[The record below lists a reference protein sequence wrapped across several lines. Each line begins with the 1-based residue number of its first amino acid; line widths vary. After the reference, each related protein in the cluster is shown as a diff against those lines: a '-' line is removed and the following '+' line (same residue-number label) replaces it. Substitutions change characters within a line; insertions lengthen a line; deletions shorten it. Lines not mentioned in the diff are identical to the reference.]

1 MHALNISSPDREG
14 VLQVSKSRK
23 LPVLLNYEE
32 IKSLIA
38 HLGEF
43 CIFDVSRPLS
53 LDSAEIPKSEFLRA
67 YRDYI
72 ETIERGDMI
81 EESSLLPYFS
91 SIWTLFPEG
100 VYAQKLPNGKF
111 LIKTKIPAIQ
121 LQRHHF
127 IFTDQFHSGVMGS
140 ESITWGIQF
149 SYPHLFMDPKS
160 KAIGKVEKSAQ
171 FPNTDLFQRLAKWVR
186 SHTRPTP
193 FVVREKIS
201 NQPMRLGKGCFGFIN
216 NHPQLKEKNLYV
228 QSPND
233 S

>member
-1 MHALNISSPDREG
+1 MPALKISTPDREG

-23 LPVLLNYEE
+23 IPVLISFEE
-32 IKSLIA
+32 MESLIA

-43 CIFDVSRPLS
+43 FIFDVSRPLP
-53 LDSAEIPKSEFLRA
+53 LISAEIPKAEFLRA
-67 YRDYI
+67 YGDYVQA
-72 ETIERGDMI
+72 IERGEVL
-81 EESSLLPYFS
+81 EESHLRPYFS
-91 SIWTLFPEG
+91 SIWTLVSDG
-100 VYAQKLPNGKF
+100 VYAQRLANGKF
-111 LIKTKIPAIQ
+111 LIKSKIPAIQ

-127 IFTDQFHSGVMGS
+127 ILSDGFHSGVMGS

-149 SYPHLFMDPKS
+149 SYPHLFMDPKT
-160 KAIGKVEKSAQ
+160 KAIGKVEKNAQ
-171 FPNTDLFQRLAKWVR
+171 FPNTELFQRLAKWIR

-193 FVVREKIS
+193 FVAKGEPT

-216 NHPQLKEKNLYV
+216 NHPQLKEKDLYV